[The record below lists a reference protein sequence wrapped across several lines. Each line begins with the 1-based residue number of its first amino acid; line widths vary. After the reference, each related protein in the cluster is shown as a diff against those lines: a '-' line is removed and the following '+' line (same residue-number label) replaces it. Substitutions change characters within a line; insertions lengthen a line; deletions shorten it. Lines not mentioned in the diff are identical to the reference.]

1 MANNHAAFPSPS
13 FSGPLLGPTSR
24 DGRRPLAPS
33 VSPPLSLS
41 LLLYKVEPELPL
53 SPFLSHCKHTRL
65 SIPFTIAAA
74 LVPPLPSVELTSPV
88 KNQHYLPF
96 FFLWICT
103 GAR

>member
-1 MANNHAAFPSPS
+1 
-13 FSGPLLGPTSR
+13 
-24 DGRRPLAPS
+24 
-33 VSPPLSLS
+33 
-41 LLLYKVEPELPL
+41 
-53 SPFLSHCKHTRL
+53 L